1 VAFWYVLAA
10 HSLQAGLPVPSWY
23 EPAGHSMQVVW
34 PARFWN
40 WPVGQLMH
48 MLVAVLSA
56 VPATQTR
63 AVLGGG
69 GDLAALGG
77 GGDFLAALGGGGDL
91 AALGGGG
98 DLAALGGGGDLTA
111 GHEVWPVTPAATLPQ
126 PSGTGTNIDIARTPV
141 TQNAGVQ
148 QQGAP
153 YGPVAHAWQAVVRP
167 VASLY
172 VLAAHSL
179 QAALPV
185 VSWYEPA
192 GQGLQAVWPS

>member
-63 AVLGGG
+63 AV
-69 GDLAALGG
+69 
-77 GGDFLAALGGGGDL
+77 LGGGGDL